1 MTSDSAN
8 DQQIIQSWHSN
19 ATPWISA
26 VREQQIISRRL
37 VTDQAIVAAVLAVSP
52 RSVIDVGCGEGWLLR
67 RLAASGVN
75 GIGVDIVPALITAAR
90 KGGVGEYH
98 LLDYQQLAAGALQ
111 ATADVVVCN
120 FSLLGKDSVDNL
132 LAAVPL
138 LLNPGGQLLVQTLH
152 PREACGDLPY
162 QDGWRVGSWQ
172 GFSSNFNNP
181 APWYFRTL
189 KSWQG
194 LFQQVGFSQLRV
206 DEPLH
211 PQTGRP
217 ASIIFTASV

>member
-75 GIGVDIVPALITAAR
+75 GIGVDIVPALIAAAR